1 MQVPFVHG
9 PGDLRL
15 GNVQPPH
22 AGPRDVVIRVATAG
36 ICGSDLG
43 YTAVGG
49 LAGPTDQPMPLGH
62 ELSGTIVEFGEEV
75 QGFAS
80 GDRVVLN
87 PLFNMIG
94 NGGPEGGFAELLLV
108 RDVVSQPASLLRL
121 PEHISFDVGALVE
134 PLSVSLHAINRGEIK
149 PGEKV
154 AIYGAGPIGLGT
166 IVALRRRGVDDIVV
180 FDLSSFRRGR
190 ALKLGARA
198 AIDPREQSPFEALG
212 HLHGSTV
219 LWGIAPAVCTDIFI
233 EASGAPDLICEI
245 IGYARFGARLVVV
258 SVQKKPVE
266 INFQILLGKEMSITT
281 AMGYPAEFPDVL
293 AMLSSGDIDVEPM
306 VSHRFKGTDFMAAF
320 ATASRPDAAAKVL
333 VQYSD

>member
-15 GNVQPPH
+15 GNVESPH

-62 ELSGTIVEFGEEV
+62 ELSGTIVELGEQV
-75 QGFAS
+75 RAFAA

-87 PLFNMIG
+87 PLFNGVG
-94 NGGPEGGFAELLLV
+94 NGGPEGGFAERLLV
-108 RDVVSQPASLLRL
+108 RDVVSQPDSLVRL
-121 PEHISFDVGALVE
+121 PQHISFDLGALVE
-134 PLSVSLHAINRGEIK
+134 PLSVSLHAINRGDAK

-166 IVALRRRGVDDIVV
+166 IVALRRRGVDDIVI
-180 FDLSSFRRGR
+180 FDLSPLRRER
-190 ALKLGARA
+190 ALQLGARVA
-198 AIDPREQSPFEALG
+198 VDPREQSPFEVLG
-212 HLHGSTV
+212 KLHGSTL
-219 LWGIAPAVCTDIFI
+219 LWGIAPAVGTDIFI
-233 EASGAPDLICEI
+233 EASGAPDLIPEI
-245 IGYARFGARLVVV
+245 VGYARFGARLVVV
-258 SVQKKPVE
+258 SVQKKPVTLD
-266 INFQILLGKEMSITT
+266 FQFLLGKEMSITT

-293 AMLSSGDIDVEPM
+293 AMLSSGEVDVEPM
-306 VSHRFKGTDFMAAF
+306 VSHRFAGTDFMAAF

-333 VQYSD
+333 VQYSK

>member
-1 MQVPFVHG
+1 MQVPFIHG

-15 GNVQPPH
+15 GNVEPPH
-22 AGPRDVVIRVATAG
+22 AGQRDVVIRVATAG

-43 YTAVGG
+43 YVATGG
-49 LAGPTDQPMPLGH
+49 IAGPTEQPIPLGH
-62 ELSGTIVEFGEEV
+62 ELSGTIVELGEQV
-75 QGFAS
+75 KGFAS

-108 RDVVSQPASLLRL
+108 RDVASQPASLIRL

-134 PLSVSLHAINRGEIK
+134 PLSVSLHAVNRGDVK

-166 IVALRRRGVDDIVV
+166 IVALRRRGVEDIVV
-180 FDLSSFRRGR
+180 FDLSSFRRER

-198 AIDPREQSPFEALG
+198 AIDPREQSPFEVLG
-212 HLHGSTV
+212 SLHGSTLV
-219 LWGIAPAVCTDIFI
+219 WGIVPAVGTDIFF
-233 EASGAPDLICEI
+233 EASGAPDLIPEI

-258 SVQKKPVE
+258 SVQKKPVT
-266 INFQILLGKEMSITT
+266 IDFQFLLGKELSITT

-293 AMLSSGDIDVEPM
+293 AMLASGDMDVEPM
-306 VSHRFKGTDFMAAF
+306 VSHRFQGPDFMAAF

-333 VQYSD
+333 VQYSK